1 MPKRGR
7 PRKRRSLFT
16 VKNFIEYT
24 SDSDSDINNV
34 QHNVMH
40 EVGTSRSISGQNAER
55 TDQEN
60 AAPLYEQENGESISS
75 DLEGQMDNRGPL
87 YEQENGESIYS
98 DKEDGESINS
108 EHDYPD
114 QHLQQEHGN
123 EHGQEQQQQQ
133 LDYPDQHLQQEHGN
147 EHGQEQQQQQL
158 DQQEQQ
164 QQNDVSDSGSDT
176 DDDSHNGEDDYDSIM
191 EKLKSEWLLAEIEHS
206 TSKTAS
212 ETLWNLSMKYFTQ
225 LPTARGRAKK
235 TNQFKTIRKKMHE
248 ELLPPVELEI
258 GYRNISTGEIEIV
271 RDTVTPVKR
280 YSSRNYEKI
289 FEIGTLKV

>member
-75 DLEGQMDNRGPL
+75 DLEGQMDNGGPL

-108 EHDYPD
+108 EH
-114 QHLQQEHGN
+114 
-123 EHGQEQQQQQ
+123 
-133 LDYPDQHLQQEHGN
+133 DYPDQHLQQEHGN